1 MSVQSYDSLSPS
13 VSRELLD
20 PDARTREKKKKLCLH
35 CDVQHCRS
43 AYYLHKRMYY
53 SEKTGIWERKDT
65 PSSLSRC
72 EQLPTNDDELGDN
85 ECVNLDD
92 DEPFVVNDLT
102 DSDQETSKLDSDI
115 DDHMNEVRFVYNIII
130 EFF

>member
-1 MSVQSYDSLSPS
+1 
-13 VSRELLD
+13 
-20 PDARTREKKKKLCLH
+20 
-35 CDVQHCRS
+35 
-43 AYYLHKRMYY
+43 MYY
-53 SEKTGIWERKDT
+53 SEKTGIWERKVT
-65 PSSLSRC
+65 PSSLSQC

-115 DDHMNEVRFVYNIII
+115 DDHMNEVRFVYK
-130 EFF
+130 

>member
-1 MSVQSYDSLSPS
+1 MCPYTVMLHG
-13 VSRELLD
+13 
-20 PDARTREKKKKLCLH
+20 REKIH
-35 CDVQHCRS
+35 PH
-43 AYYLHKRMYY
+43 
-53 SEKTGIWERKDT
+53 
-65 PSSLSRC
+65 RC
-72 EQLPTNDDELGDN
+72 HGAREQLPTNDDELGDN

-130 EFF
+130 EFFKCTESA

>member
-1 MSVQSYDSLSPS
+1 
-13 VSRELLD
+13 
-20 PDARTREKKKKLCLH
+20 
-35 CDVQHCRS
+35 
-43 AYYLHKRMYY
+43 MYY
-53 SEKTGIWERKDT
+53 SEKTGIWERKVT
-65 PSSLSRC
+65 PSSLSQC

-115 DDHMNEVRFVYNIII
+115 DDHMNTWWVGSEGCDTRTPGGWGVRDVIQGHLVGG
-130 EFF
+130 E